1 MPIFRI
7 TVISTR
13 ISNGQRIDKGLYVD
27 VQTYGYSNPIYNEK
41 ELVANAFL
49 YQRGVDIKKLGA
61 LNTACLSAKRIG

>member
-7 TVISTR
+7 TVTTTK

-27 VQTYGYSNPIYNEK
+27 IQTYGFANPIYNEK

-49 YQRGVDIKKLGA
+49 YQRGVDLKKLGA
-61 LNTACLSAKRIG
+61 LNGAYLNAKKIG

>member
-7 TVISTR
+7 TVTTTKIA
-13 ISNGQRIDKGLYVD
+13 NGQRIDKGLFVD
-27 VQTYGYSNPIYNEK
+27 IQTFGFGNPLYTEK

-61 LNTACLSAKRIG
+61 LNASYLNAKRIG